1 MDIILPGSRTPP
13 KVSGPTAAKPLAGRK
28 EAGDEAGGGRLS
40 PPASPRPELLP
51 RRFDYFPDA
60 RRRGTR
66 PRLNAPWTATFAK
79 KVPQH
84 RRDSRD
90 QRCPQPALHRI
101 ESLPEDSGGT
111 VKGGSAGARSAR
123 TLDGPEHFPTLTSA
137 GQPATSTSCSWPM
150 PIKWPGAR
158 RRPSILR
165 ECSSPSR
172 LPSGACGGLDHAC
185 ALPGVGHYRPQ
196 AQPCRTRGAL
206 PRRSWHPDHDDR
218 PSGRGL
224 CAKGAGVYRADRRPG
239 AERHDGFSAP
249 GGGTAGGGPRPPRA
263 CTT

>member
-1 MDIILPGSRTPP
+1 MDIILPGSGTPP
-13 KVSGPTAAKPLAGRK
+13 EVSGPTAAKPLAGRK
-28 EAGDEAGGGRLS
+28 SAGGGCL
-40 PPASPRPELLP
+40 PPRPPLP
-51 RRFDYFPDA
+51 VGRPPRFVQRA
-60 RRRGTR
+60 EASRRGTR
-66 PRLNAPWTATFAK
+66 PRLIGAWSDVGAQ
-79 KVPQH
+79 QH
-84 RRDSRD
+84 VRRPGVLPTRH
-90 QRCPQPALHRI
+90 CPQPDLHRI
-101 ESLPEDSGGT
+101 QGHPEESGGE

-123 TLDGPEHFPTLTSA
+123 TLDGPEHSSTLPLA
-137 GQPATSTSCSWPM
+137 GQPANCPPENSRPSPWHTAW
-150 PIKWPGAR
+150 

-196 AQPCRTRGAL
+196 AEPCRTRGAL
-206 PRRSWHPDHDDR
+206 PRRSWHPDHHDR

-224 CAKGAGVYRADRRPG
+224 CARDAGVYCANNSPS